1 MHVNAALR
9 RLEGKSTKRN
19 AFAHLASGKK
29 CLSERL
35 GFKRDT
41 LAPKNDLHLEKSR
54 TNVQGKEFLIS
65 PNLCLILKKRRVIQ
79 TKMSHFTTKML
90 KISILACFLRFE
102 RKEICFNLQNVQLS
116 RNNVQL

>member
-1 MHVNAALR
+1 MSVCA
-9 RLEGKSTKRN
+9 
-19 AFAHLASGKK
+19 
-29 CLSERL
+29 RL

-41 LAPKNDLHLEKSR
+41 LVPKNDLHLEKSR

-116 RNNVQL
+116 RVRNLWAKFMALWTSWTDKLELAVDVSGPL